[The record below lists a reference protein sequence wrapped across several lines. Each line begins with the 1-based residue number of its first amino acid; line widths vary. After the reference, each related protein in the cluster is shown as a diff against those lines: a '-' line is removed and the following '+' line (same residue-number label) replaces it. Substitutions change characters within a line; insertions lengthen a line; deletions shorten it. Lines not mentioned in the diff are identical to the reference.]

1 MEIEISIFLITTS
14 NKFQAEELADKLITN
29 KLAACVNILP
39 DITSIYS
46 WAGKI
51 EKESEVIMLVKSR
64 TELFDQI
71 KDFVKQN
78 HSYDVPEIIRIS
90 AGEVE
95 ENYYKWLISNTRYE

>member
-1 MEIEISIFLITTS
+1 
-14 NKFQAEELADKLITN
+14 
-29 KLAACVNILP
+29 
-39 DITSIYS
+39 
-46 WAGKI
+46 
-51 EKESEVIMLVKSR
+51 MLVKSR